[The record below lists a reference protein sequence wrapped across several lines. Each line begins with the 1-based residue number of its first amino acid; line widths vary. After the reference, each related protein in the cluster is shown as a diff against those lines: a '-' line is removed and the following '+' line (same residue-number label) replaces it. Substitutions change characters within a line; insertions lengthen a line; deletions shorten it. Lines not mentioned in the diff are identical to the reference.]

1 MNTEVKSARL
11 KKLEDGIKRSVEF
24 LRKYGTVVFL
34 GSAAFVIL
42 NLTRILYISLKPEFH
57 YGSYKDLQELKE
69 NYDDVYQDNMD
80 REQGLNYFRKLSMST
95 DEDRAV
101 ILGYRHAL
109 MFVVVVDFVVSIVFL
124 VQGWMMI

>member
-1 MNTEVKSARL
+1 MNSEVKSARL

-80 REQGLNYFRKLSMST
+80 RE
-95 DEDRAV
+95 
-101 ILGYRHAL
+101 
-109 MFVVVVDFVVSIVFL
+109 
-124 VQGWMMI
+124 